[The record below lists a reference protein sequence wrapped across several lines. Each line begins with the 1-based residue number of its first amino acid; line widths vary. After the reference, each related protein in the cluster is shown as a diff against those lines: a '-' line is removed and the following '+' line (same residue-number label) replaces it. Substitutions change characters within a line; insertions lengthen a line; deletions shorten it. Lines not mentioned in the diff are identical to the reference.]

1 MKIILFQ
8 IHVANFGAKQYKS
21 EQNPF
26 VPVLH
31 TRVVH
36 NESEYTCIC
45 QCFYDNLCR
54 ACAGPFLV
62 REEKS
67 RSLTPGCSTYSKKT
81 KQNTKCQN
89 TEETRTDTQK
99 RQGTQN
105 HTVNIKH
112 KRQHINQ

>member
-62 REEKS
+62 YMKYQS
-67 RSLTPGCSTYSKKT
+67 PNPYNLKVGQKVKVNVTRSKA
-81 KQNTKCQN
+81 N
-89 TEETRTDTQK
+89 DIK
-99 RQGTQN
+99 RKFSAKE
-105 HTVNIKH
+105 ICM
-112 KRQHINQ
+112 

>member
-45 QCFYDNLCR
+45 QSLPRLRGSFSISHDTTFTSELNSTVNGFYIKTLYVCIYNN
-54 ACAGPFLV
+54 V
-62 REEKS
+62 RES
-67 RSLTPGCSTYSKKT
+67 VILLAFIG
-81 KQNTKCQN
+81 
-89 TEETRTDTQK
+89 
-99 RQGTQN
+99 
-105 HTVNIKH
+105 I
-112 KRQHINQ
+112 